1 MKKILLPFLLSLIF
15 QLSSYPQCA
24 GVITPTLNPQPSVN
38 GTYPPGSVVTL
49 CVVMD
54 GWLGTDMGN
63 NWIEGFGLNLGS
75 GWINGTPT
83 LYPNDCNSF
92 AGSTDQWLWVENVT
106 SSVTGNSAGPGFF
119 FEGPAGPV
127 DGDPGNDYGD
137 NGSTCIW
144 EFCVDLTA
152 SNIPTDD
159 LSLSVNIYSD
169 GDMGSWDNQPT
180 SDDCIGEDPS
190 VEITPP
196 GTVVGCIVYGCI
208 NPIAC
213 NFNPLAGCDDG
224 SCDLP
229 GCTDP
234 LACNYD
240 LNAECDDGSCTY
252 GGCIDP
258 LACNFNPLA
267 GCDDG
272 TCNYFIMG
280 DITHNLIP
288 CPDTVC
294 TGLEV
299 NYAVTGNQSSI
310 YDWHIT
316 GGGLVT
322 TDQTND
328 CEIIWG
334 NVPGTY
340 EITVQEIT
348 EQGCIGDIKTCDV
361 KVIVPDITFDTSQY
375 KMCLNGSI
383 RLNAEPLG
391 GEWISND
398 MNGNTFLGTSPGTYY
413 PSYITNIHGC
423 DIQEEVEVIV
433 KRKYEAPDIIYSA
446 ELINFC
452 NDLYGQNY
460 AADDSIGVM
469 YNWFI
474 DDVRQLTTDNQLSVQ
489 WYDTTQ
495 TYILKVIAYDEI
507 GCESEPKLISVRT
520 ETCQRFFAP
529 NSFTPNGDGINDV
542 FMISGLSVY
551 QPNLKIFNRWG
562 VEVYVSS
569 NLYWT
574 GDGGGGYYCDNGVY
588 NWIIEYRD
596 KLGQNKQESG
606 HVILVR

>member
-1 MKKILLPFLLSLIF
+1 
-15 QLSSYPQCA
+15 
-24 GVITPTLNPQPSVN
+24 
-38 GTYPPGSVVTL
+38 
-49 CVVMD
+49 
-54 GWLGTDMGN
+54 
-63 NWIEGFGLNLGS
+63 
-75 GWINGTPT
+75 
-83 LYPNDCNSF
+83 
-92 AGSTDQWLWVENVT
+92 
-106 SSVTGNSAGPGFF
+106 
-119 FEGPAGPV
+119 
-127 DGDPGNDYGD
+127 
-137 NGSTCIW
+137 
-144 EFCVDLTA
+144 
-152 SNIPTDD
+152 
-159 LSLSVNIYSD
+159 
-169 GDMGSWDNQPT
+169 
-180 SDDCIGEDPS
+180 
-190 VEITPP
+190 
-196 GTVVGCIVYGCI
+196 
-208 NPIAC
+208 
-213 NFNPLAGCDDG
+213 
-224 SCDLP
+224 
-229 GCTDP
+229 
-234 LACNYD
+234 

-272 TCNYFIMG
+272 TCNYFSMG
-280 DITHNLIP
+280 NITHNLIP

-299 NYAVTGNQSSI
+299 NYAVTGSQSSF
-310 YDWHIT
+310 YDWHVT

-328 CEIIWG
+328 CEMIWG
-334 NVPGTY
+334 DIPGTY
-340 EITVQEIT
+340 TITAQEIT

-361 KVIVPDITFDTSQY
+361 EVIVPDVTFDTNEY
-375 KMCLNGSI
+375 KICLNGSVE
-383 RLNAEPLG
+383 LNAEPLG
-391 GEWISND
+391 GDWVSAE
-398 MNGNTFLGTSPGTYY
+398 MNGNTFLGTNPGTYHPAY
-413 PSYITNIHGC
+413 LTNIHGC

-452 NDLYGQNY
+452 NDSYNQNY
-460 AADDSIGVM
+460 AADDSIGVT
-469 YNWFI
+469 YSWFI

-542 FMISGLSVY
+542 FIISGLSVY

-569 NLYWT
+569 NLWWT